1 MTGAYFYV
9 IVNTDNTDWRCF
21 MAKEFLRSENNGVSK
36 QTKIRQTALTV
47 CYFAIAVFAIWEIVS
62 VILTGFNGYQAL
74 EGKFWEHKKR
84 MFLMFPVYCLLLL
97 ASLIKLTAF
106 FKEWV
111 HTKKTP
117 VFARNEGFSFVQA
130 VSAIALLVSVLAWA
144 FTDENLCKQLA
155 YLSLTVFAVGYS
167 LSCSQITSKYLRL
180 RVSLIVSYVVCA
192 VGVIALMLAIAN
204 AFNAFDSVTLV
215 SEGMYYAYEV
225 SSAAFIGCLISCT
238 VFTVCTAFLLLSA
251 PFAKTE
257 D

>member
-1 MTGAYFYV
+1 
-9 IVNTDNTDWRCF
+9 
-21 MAKEFLRSENNGVSK
+21 MAQEFLSTERNKPSDKANAL
-36 QTKIRQTALTV
+36 QIALTV

-106 FKEWV
+106 FKEWIR
-111 HTKKTP
+111 TKKTP
-117 VFARNEGFSFVQA
+117 VFARNKSFSFIQA
-130 VSAIALLVSVLAWA
+130 VSAVALLVSVLAWA

-180 RVSLIVSYVVCA
+180 RVSPVVSCVVCA

-204 AFNAFDSVTLV
+204 AFNAFDSVKLI
-215 SEGMYYAYEV
+215 SEGMYYSYEV
-225 SSAAFIGCLISCT
+225 SSAAFIGCLIPCSI
-238 VFTVCTAFLLLSA
+238 FIGCTALLLLST

-257 D
+257 N